1 MPLVPEPFSSS
12 IISMGSLSM
21 RNLFGGNGG
30 NGGNKGMPNLWAE
43 FCPNLNIPQY
53 RETLSKEKQEELD
66 KRASKLKKRAVSNH
80 FYSSSESS
88 WEVSAW
94 NDAFGLLY
102 DDERFRI
109 DKRPYEFLDVDK
121 AGKKTVKKRIPDAT
135 FGLRSYDT
143 FFLKRGYTCDVP
155 DCKEDHATMQPD
167 KRLLDGDLLS
177 MMHDPQCGLIVDGVW
192 GKTDLL
198 FPFAVY
204 EAKKRAI
211 NSTQAE
217 DQIHHACRTY
227 LGMLD
232 DLVRNPDNVAEYQT
246 EESSKYQ
253 LFAFTSCGS
262 YWQVFVS
269 WNMRNDCMVETIWEG
284 DVKEWGRAFDL
295 ICIVDQIQDFAVHHH
310 RPFVMKHLEAWHTR
324 HQKMIRSFNEVT
336 PQTNATTAYMDKP
349 DKDSGKVDSN
359 PLDGGNAS
367 PDPHADLDKKDFPL
381 NNEQLAYFY
390 RNKPTEWYRLKSTTE
405 FIRRDMSNE
414 TRRRNRSLREAARAS
429 EAAKEATKEAAEE
442 ATEEAAK
449 EAAKE
454 TAKETTK
461 EAVNETDTTPARGRP
476 PTYKVTKARK
486 PPKQGRPRGRP
497 PKANVTSKRN
507 TST

>member
-1 MPLVPEPFSSS
+1 MPRERAMPLVPEPFSSS

-21 RNLFGGNGG
+21 RNLFL
-30 NGGNKGMPNLWAE
+30 GNKGMPNLWAE

-66 KRASKLKKRAVSNH
+66 KRASKLKKRAISNH
-80 FYSSSESS
+80 YYSSSEFS

-135 FGLRSYDT
+135 FGLRSYDD
-143 FFLKRGYTCDVP
+143 FFLKRGYICDTP
-155 DCKEDHATMQPD
+155 DCKEDHTTMQPD
-167 KRLLDGDLLS
+167 KRLLDGDLQS

-192 GKTDLL
+192 GKTELL

-227 LGMLD
+227 LAMLD

-324 HQKMIRSFNEVT
+324 HQK
-336 PQTNATTAYMDKP
+336 
-349 DKDSGKVDSN
+349 
-359 PLDGGNAS
+359 
-367 PDPHADLDKKDFPL
+367 
-381 NNEQLAYFY
+381 
-390 RNKPTEWYRLKSTTE
+390 
-405 FIRRDMSNE
+405 
-414 TRRRNRSLREAARAS
+414 
-429 EAAKEATKEAAEE
+429 
-442 ATEEAAK
+442 
-449 EAAKE
+449 
-454 TAKETTK
+454 
-461 EAVNETDTTPARGRP
+461 
-476 PTYKVTKARK
+476 
-486 PPKQGRPRGRP
+486 
-497 PKANVTSKRN
+497 
-507 TST
+507 